1 MIWIERLVGA
11 VIGDLIISIGIVG
24 VIVVDISGV
33 KVIRIGIL
41 NKSNFNSMVSLIGPL
56 MLPYKY
62 LMGLIELL

>member
-1 MIWIERLVGA
+1 MGA